1 MSKNYNFFKF
11 KSYFLIVS
19 LLFFSKAFSAN
30 WYVNDNSTTGDVYCT
45 AVGNNSN
52 NGNSPATPKL
62 TLLAAYTA
70 AAAGDTIFIDTGTY
84 SGAGNINLT
93 VAKANLTFTGAG
105 SLKTV
110 FDNNLASAN
119 SNLWLTINANNIN
132 INGISATEFNA
143 ISAGKVVTVNGQTVT
158 FNDVIFF
165 NNGNQ
170 GNGAIYITSNSN
182 VTYSNSSTTC
192 NASLLFGGGIDLVG
206 NNSVLN
212 ITNCIIATNKK
223 EDNGDG
229 GGVLVKGNGNNVTIT
244 NTRFEKNDA
253 VNGGAICIM
262 GGTSAAP
269 NLVTITGSCFENN
282 KVSQVSSVVNGSAIC
297 IGRGGSTVFKKLS
310 PKTKI
315 IGVEPEGA
323 PSMHQAIYLEQ
334 PVLLD
339 KIDRF
344 VDGAAVKKVGK
355 QTYEVCKDTLDKI
368 ILVPEGKVCTTIL
381 QLYNEEAM
389 VVEPAGALSIAALDF
404 IADEIKGKKVVC
416 IVSGS
421 NNDIERTEEI
431 KERSLMY
438 EGLKHYFMIQFPQR
452 PGALREF
459 VNEVL
464 SESDDI
470 TYFQF
475 IKKNNRDV
483 GPVVVGLEVKNE
495 NDVQSIKLK
504 MNEKGFQFEYLN
516 ENDPLLALLI

>member
-1 MSKNYNFFKF
+1 MD
-11 KSYFLIVS
+11 
-19 LLFFSKAFSAN
+19 LFEKIERA
-30 WYVNDNSTTGDVYCT
+30 
-45 AVGNNSN
+45 
-52 NGNSPATPKL
+52 K
-62 TLLAAYTA
+62 
-70 AAAGDTIFIDTGTY
+70 
-84 SGAGNINLT
+84 INLT
-93 VAKANLTFTGAG
+93 EVV
-105 SLKTV
+105 LKTPLQL
-110 FDNNLASAN
+110 NTNLSEKYQA
-119 SNLWLTINANNIN
+119 TIYLKREDLQKVRSYKIRGAYNKISHLDAAQKTK
-132 INGISATEFNA
+132 GIVCV
-143 ISAGKVVTVNGQTVT
+143 SAGNHA
-158 FNDVIFF
+158 
-165 NNGNQ
+165 Q
-170 GNGAIYITSNSN
+170 GVAYSCQLLQIQGKIYMPK
-182 VTYSNSSTTC
+182 TTPKQKIKQVQ
-192 NASLLFGGGIDLVG
+192 LFGKSFVEIVLTGDTFDDAFYAAKLFSNENQLEFIHPFDDVEVIAGQGTVGLEILSEKVSKIDYL
-206 NNSVLN
+206 LLP
-212 ITNCIIATNKK
+212 I
-223 EDNGDG
+223 G
-229 GGVLVKGNGNNVTIT
+229 GGGL
-244 NTRFEKNDA
+244 
-253 VNGGAICIM
+253 
-262 GGTSAAP
+262 AAG
-269 NLVTITGSCFENN
+269 V
-282 KVSQVSSVVNGSAIC
+282 
-297 IGRGGSTVFKKLS
+297 STVFKKLS

-323 PSMHQAIYLEQ
+323 PSMQQAIYLEQ

>member
-1 MSKNYNFFKF
+1 MD
-11 KSYFLIVS
+11 
-19 LLFFSKAFSAN
+19 LFEKIEQA
-30 WYVNDNSTTGDVYCT
+30 
-45 AVGNNSN
+45 
-52 NGNSPATPKL
+52 K
-62 TLLAAYTA
+62 
-70 AAAGDTIFIDTGTY
+70 
-84 SGAGNINLT
+84 INLT
-93 VAKANLTFTGAG
+93 EVV
-105 SLKTV
+105 LKTPLQL
-110 FDNNLASAN
+110 NTNLSEKYQATIYLKREDLQKVRSYKIRGAYNKISHLDAAQKTNGIVCASAGN
-119 SNLWLTINANNIN
+119 HAQGVAYSCQLLEIQ
-132 INGISATEFNA
+132 
-143 ISAGKVVTVNGQTVT
+143 GK
-158 FNDVIFF
+158 
-165 NNGNQ
+165 
-170 GNGAIYITSNSN
+170 IYMPK
-182 VTYSNSSTTC
+182 TTPKQKIKQVQ
-192 NASLLFGGGIDLVG
+192 LFGKSFVEIVLIGDTFDDAFHAAKLFSNENKLEFIHPFDDVEVIAGQGTVGLEILSEKVSKIDYL
-206 NNSVLN
+206 LLP
-212 ITNCIIATNKK
+212 I
-223 EDNGDG
+223 G
-229 GGVLVKGNGNNVTIT
+229 GGGL
-244 NTRFEKNDA
+244 
-253 VNGGAICIM
+253 
-262 GGTSAAP
+262 AAG
-269 NLVTITGSCFENN
+269 V
-282 KVSQVSSVVNGSAIC
+282 
-297 IGRGGSTVFKKLS
+297 STVFKKLS

-323 PSMHQAIYLEQ
+323 PSMQQAIYLEQ

-355 QTYEVCKDTLDKI
+355 QTYEVCKDTLDQI

-404 IADEIKGKKVVC
+404 IADEIKEKKVVC

-495 NDVQSIKLK
+495 NDIQAIKVK
-504 MNEKGFQFEYLN
+504 MNSKGFQFEYLN
-516 ENDPLLALLI
+516 ENNPLLALLI